1 MVLRKRVLS
10 LLGGATETVCR
21 LGCADLLIGR
31 SHECDWPPSVLSL
44 PAMSA
49 SRIDT
54 TGSSLSIDLEV
65 RSFADR
71 KEPVYEL
78 LVADVRLLDPDL
90 VIVQDHCR
98 VCAVTP
104 QELEGCGNLNQLVLK
119 PCTLDETMG
128 DVLRIADAL
137 GVPERGR
144 ELHSLLS
151 AQLAAVRAAVGTV
164 DPAARPRVAVLEW
177 CAPLMGCGYWI
188 PELIELAGGEP
199 VLAGP
204 PGGKTPTFLS
214 VDALLEARPDV
225 VIFALCGFD
234 VSRAAREL
242 RAPAATDAVDK
253 LRAAGVALF
262 VMDGNALVNRSGP
275 RLVESAEA
283 IAEAVWPNL

>member
-1 MVLRKRVLS
+1 MVMRQRVLS

-21 LGCADLLIGR
+21 LGCADLLVGR
-31 SHECDWPPSVLSL
+31 SHECDWPPSVLQL

-65 RSFADR
+65 RRFADR

-78 LVADVRLLDPDL
+78 LVADVRRLDPDL

-104 QELEGCGNLNQLVLK
+104 HELEGCGALNQLVLK

-128 DVLRIADAL
+128 DVLRIADAV

-144 ELHSLLS
+144 ELHALLS
-151 AQLAAVRAAVGTV
+151 AQLDAVRAAVASAAAIGTTQ
-164 DPAARPRVAVLEW
+164 PAARPRVAVLEW

-188 PELIELAGGEP
+188 PELVELAGGEP
-199 VLAGP
+199 VLSAP
-204 PGGKTPTFLS
+204 PGGKTPTFLG
-214 VDALLEARPDV
+214 VDAVLEARPDV

-234 VSRAAREL
+234 TARSAREL
-242 RAPAATDAVDK
+242 RAPAAAEAVDK
-253 LRAAGVALF
+253 LRTV
-262 VMDGNALVNRSGP
+262 NAL
-275 RLVESAEA
+275 
-283 IAEAVWPNL
+283 